1 MSNNFFNKQTCT
13 CNKDRYIK
21 LIEMPILFC
30 LVFMCILIGIKKPKP
45 RNNSIIIFVMR
56 YIFTKKI

>member
-30 LVFMCILIGIKKPKP
+30 LVFMCILIGIKKKP
-45 RNNSIIIFVMR
+45 NPETIQLLFLL
-56 YIFTKKI
+56 